1 MIGKR
6 LKYAQ
11 RYQEILS
18 ALFKNGFGF
27 VIKDLGL
34 LDFKRKVE
42 ADSTTHSKSIAERI
56 RFVLEELGPSFVKL
70 GQLASTRVDLI
81 PEPII
86 KELEKL
92 QDQVAPISFTEI
104 TEVLEKELG
113 HPINEI
119 FLELSK
125 EPIASASIGQV
136 HIGRLPTGE
145 KVAIKVQRPAIEGK
159 IEIDLQIL
167 ADLTTL
173 MEDKFDWARIYRLT
187 EIVEEVGR
195 SLRLELDYTTEA
207 WNGEKIARQL
217 KAHES
222 YVIPTIY
229 WEYTT
234 KRVLTMD
241 FIEGTSLKEFTMIG
255 TVEEKKEM
263 AKQIVDCMFQQI
275 FLDGFFH
282 GDPHP
287 GNLFVL
293 PNNRLALIDFGMVG
307 RLSPT
312 LKNDLA
318 SIVIALKR
326 REIHEVIYILQKL
339 GQGEEPIDSEQLYAE
354 VENIVEMNMDIPLN
368 QISLA
373 DLMNKLMQVSLKHHL
388 HMPAD
393 LTILAKTLLT
403 MEGILSKLD
412 NTLSIIDM
420 AQPFGEKLIRN
431 RLKPLSI
438 FREFRQ
444 KVRDVKTFINQL
456 LETGNSLTKSGKI
469 QVEISLPEVQQ
480 LLRKLDRITNQLSF
494 SIILLAF
501 SILMVGLIIGASI
514 SKVDTILWNFPVVEV
529 GGVVATLMF
538 LWLFFSIIRHGRF

>member
-18 ALFKNGFGF
+18 ALLKNGFGF

-42 ADSTTHSKSIAERI
+42 ADSTMHSKSIAERI

-92 QDQVAPISFTEI
+92 QDQVAPIPFIEI
-104 TEVLEKELG
+104 THVIEKELG
-113 HPINEI
+113 HSINEL

-136 HIGRLPTGE
+136 HIGQLPTGE
-145 KVAIKVQRPAIEGK
+145 KVAVKVQRPAIEGK

-167 ADLTTL
+167 ADLTNL
-173 MEDKFDWARIYRLT
+173 MEEKFDWARVYRLT
-187 EIVEEVGR
+187 EIVDAVGR

-217 KAHES
+217 KADQR
-222 YVIPTIY
+222 YVIPHIY

-234 KRVLTMD
+234 KRILTMD
-241 FIEGTSLKEFTMIG
+241 YIEGTSLKEFTQVG
-255 TVEEKKEM
+255 TVAEKKEV

-354 VENIVEMNMDIPLN
+354 VEDIVEMNMDIPLN

-373 DLMNKLMQVSLKHHL
+373 NLMNKLMQVSLKHHL

-420 AQPFGEKLIRN
+420 AQPFGEKLIHN
-431 RLKPLSI
+431 RLKPVSI
-438 FREFRQ
+438 LREFRR
-444 KVRDVKTFINQL
+444 KVRDVKIFINQL
-456 LETGNSLTKSGKI
+456 LETGNLLTKSGKI
-469 QVEISLPEVQQ
+469 HVEISLPEVKQ
-480 LLRKLDRITNQLSF
+480 LSRKLDRITNQISF